1 MRRRRSRSAGLM
13 EKYTSDGGLTLTSMM
28 DILTTL
34 LFFVLKSYVSG
45 GEVTVPPPGV
55 TLPRSTVNADMH
67 TSVVVA
73 IDHDAIM
80 LAGERVATVHD
91 ALATDE
97 LMIAPLAQ
105 RLTEARQQMDDL
117 DQKKG
122 MKRETARLATIQGD
136 ADIEFRVL
144 QKVMYTLDR
153 NGFPDIALAVL
164 KKA

>member
-1 MRRRRSRSAGLM
+1 MRRRRSRRTGLM
-13 EKYTSDGGLTLTSMM
+13 ERYSSDGGVTLTSMM

-45 GEVTVPPPGV
+45 GEVTLPPPGV
-55 TLPRSTVNADMH
+55 TLPRSTAAAEM
-67 TSVVVA
+67 SSSLVVA
-73 IDHDAIM
+73 IDHDAIIV
-80 LAGERVATVHD
+80 AGERVASVKD
-91 ALATDE
+91 AAAGEDL
-97 LMIAPLAQ
+97 LIAPLAA
-105 RLTEARQQMDDL
+105 RLGAAREQMDDL
-117 DQKKG
+117 DRRKG
-122 MKRETARLATIQGD
+122 KPAVKARLATIQGD

>member
-1 MRRRRSRSAGLM
+1 MRRRRSRASGLM
-13 EKYTSDGGLTLTSMM
+13 ERYASDGGLTLTSMM

-73 IDHDAIM
+73 IDHDTIM
-80 LAGERVATVHD
+80 MDGEKVASVRD
-91 ALATDE
+91 AVSSDE
-97 LMIAPLAQ
+97 LMIAPLAK
-105 RLTEARQQMDDL
+105 RLVEARALMDDL
-117 DQKKG
+117 AQKKG
-122 MKRETARLATIQGD
+122 EKHQVSRLATIQGD
-136 ADIEFRVL
+136 AGIEFRVL

>member
-1 MRRRRSRSAGLM
+1 MAR
-13 EKYTSDGGLTLTSMM
+13 YTSDGGLTLTSMM

-55 TLPRSTVNADMH
+55 TLPRSTAEADMRS
-67 TSVVVA
+67 SVVVA
-73 IDHDAIM
+73 IDHDSII
-80 LAGERVATVHD
+80 LGGETIASVKEA
-91 ALATDE
+91 AESPE
-97 LMIAPLAQ
+97 LLIAPLADK
-105 RLTEARQQMDDL
+105 LAEARAQMDDL
-117 DQKKG
+117 DRRKG
-122 MKRETARLATIQGD
+122 KAETGVRLATIQGD
-136 ADIEFRVL
+136 TEVEFRVL

>member
-1 MRRRRSRSAGLM
+1 MM
-13 EKYTSDGGLTLTSMM
+13 ERYTSDGGLTLTSMM

-34 LFFVLKSYVSG
+34 LFFVLKSYISG
-45 GEVTVPPPGV
+45 AEVTVPPPGV

-80 LAGERVATVHD
+80 MDGEKIATVQETS
-91 ALATDE
+91 ASDE
-97 LMIAPLAQ
+97 LMIAPLAK
-105 RLTEARQQMDDL
+105 RLVEARAQMDEIATR
-117 DQKKG
+117 KG
-122 MKRETARLATIQGD
+122 EKREVSRLATIQGD
-136 ADIEFRVL
+136 AGIEFRVL

>member
-1 MRRRRSRSAGLM
+1 MRRRRARGARLM
-13 EKYTSDGGLTLTSMM
+13 ERYASDGGLTLTSMM

-73 IDHDAIM
+73 IDHDTIM
-80 LAGERVATVHD
+80 MDGEKVASVRD
-91 ALATDE
+91 AVSSDE
-97 LMIAPLAQ
+97 LMIAPLAK
-105 RLTEARQQMDDL
+105 RLVEARALMDDL
-117 DQKKG
+117 AQKKG
-122 MKRETARLATIQGD
+122 EKRQVSRLATIQGD
-136 ADIEFRVL
+136 AGIEFRVL

>member
-73 IDHDAIM
+73 IDHDSII
-80 LAGERVATVHD
+80 LGGERVATVHD
-91 ALATDE
+91 AVASDE

-117 DQKKG
+117 DDKKG
-122 MKRETARLATIQGD
+122 VKRETARLATIQGD

>member
-1 MRRRRSRSAGLM
+1 MRRRRSRVSGMM
-13 EKYTSDGGLTLTSMM
+13 ERYTSDGGLTLTSMM

-55 TLPRSTVNADMH
+55 TLPRSTVSADMH

-73 IDHDAIM
+73 IDHDDIIM
-80 LAGERVATVHD
+80 DGETVATVKD
-91 ALATDE
+91 AVASDE

-117 DQKKG
+117 DDKKG
-122 MKRETARLATIQGD
+122 VKRETARLATIQGD

>member
-1 MRRRRSRSAGLM
+1 MRRRRARRGGLM
-13 EKYTSDGGLTLTSMM
+13 ERYTSDGGLTLTSMM

-55 TLPRSTVNADMH
+55 MLPRSTAAADMH
-67 TSVVVA
+67 SSVVVA
-73 IDHDAIM
+73 IDRDAIL
-80 LAGERVATVHD
+80 LAGEKVASVRE
-91 ALATDE
+91 ASAGDE
-97 LMIAPLAQ
+97 LLIAPLAQ
-105 RLTEARQQMDDL
+105 RLVEVRANMDDL
-117 DQKKG
+117 DARKG
-122 MKRETARLATIQGD
+122 KPKAEARLATIQGD

-144 QKVMYTLDR
+144 QRVMYTLDR

>member
-1 MRRRRSRSAGLM
+1 MRHRRSRRAGLM
-13 EKYTSDGGLTLTSMM
+13 DRFSSDGGVTLTSMM

-45 GEVTVPPPGV
+45 GEVTLPPPGV
-55 TLPRSTVNADMH
+55 TLPNSTAAAEMRS
-67 TSVVVA
+67 SVVVA
-73 IDHDAIM
+73 IDRDAIIV
-80 LAGERVATVHD
+80 AGERVATVKEAIAGD
-91 ALATDE
+91 DL
-97 LMIAPLAQ
+97 LIAPLAT
-105 RLTEARQQMDDL
+105 RLAEARAQMDDL
-117 DQKKG
+117 DRRKG
-122 MKRETARLATIQGD
+122 KPPVTARLATIQGD

>member
-1 MRRRRSRSAGLM
+1 MRRRRSRAKGMM
-13 EKYTSDGGLTLTSMM
+13 ERYTSDGGLTLTSMM

-73 IDHDAIM
+73 IDHDGIM
-80 LAGERVATVHD
+80 MDGERVATVQE
-91 ALATDE
+91 AIATDE
-97 LMIAPLAQ
+97 LMIAPLAK
-105 RLTEARQQMDDL
+105 RLTEARAQMDEL
-117 DQKKG
+117 AQRKG
-122 MKRETARLATIQGD
+122 EKQETARLATIQGD
-136 ADIEFRVL
+136 AGIEFRVL

>member
-1 MRRRRSRSAGLM
+1 MRRRRTRGGMM
-13 EKYTSDGGLTLTSMM
+13 ERFTSDGGLTLTSMM

-55 TLPRSTVNADMH
+55 ALPHSTAVADMR

-73 IDHDAIM
+73 IDHDAILM
-80 LAGERVATVHD
+80 GGERVATVAETVAGD
-91 ALATDE
+91 DLLIPGLARRLAEARAQMDE
-97 LMIAPLAQ
+97 LDRRRGQTPA
-105 RLTEARQQMDDL
+105 
-117 DQKKG
+117 
-122 MKRETARLATIQGD
+122 TARLATVQGD

>member
-1 MRRRRSRSAGLM
+1 MRRRRSRATGLM
-13 EKYTSDGGLTLTSMM
+13 ARYTSDGGLTLTSMM

-45 GEVTVPPPGV
+45 GEVTIPPPGV
-55 TLPRSTVNADMH
+55 TLPRSSAEADMRS
-67 TSVVVA
+67 SVVVA

-80 LAGERVATVHD
+80 LGGETIASVSETAKSE
-91 ALATDE
+91 E
-97 LMIAPLAQ
+97 LMIAPLAE
-105 RLTEARQQMDDL
+105 RLTEARAQMDDL
-117 DQKKG
+117 DRRKG
-122 MKRETARLATIQGD
+122 KAEAGMRLATIQGD
-136 ADIEFRVL
+136 TEVEFRVL

>member
-1 MRRRRSRSAGLM
+1 M
-13 EKYTSDGGLTLTSMM
+13 ERYASDGGLTLTSMM

-73 IDHDAIM
+73 IDHDTIM
-80 LAGERVATVHD
+80 MDGEKVASVRD
-91 ALATDE
+91 AVSSDE
-97 LMIAPLAQ
+97 LMIAPLAK
-105 RLTEARQQMDDL
+105 RLVEARALMDDL
-117 DQKKG
+117 AQKKG
-122 MKRETARLATIQGD
+122 EKRQVSRLATIQGD
-136 ADIEFRVL
+136 AGIEFRVL

>member
-1 MRRRRSRSAGLM
+1 MRRHRKRRAGLM
-13 EKYTSDGGLTLTSMM
+13 ERYTGDGGLTLTSMM

-34 LFFVLKSYVSG
+34 LFFVLKSYVTG
-45 GEVTVPPPGV
+45 GEITVPPPGV
-55 TLPRSTVNADMH
+55 TLPRSTAEADMR

-80 LAGERVATVHD
+80 IAGEQVASVRET
-91 ALATDE
+91 AASDE
-97 LMIAPLAQ
+97 LMIAGLAT
-105 RLTEARQQMDDL
+105 RLTQARAQMDDL
-117 DQKKG
+117 DRRKG
-122 MKRETARLATIQGD
+122 NSETSARLATIQGD
-136 ADIEFRVL
+136 TDVEFRVL

>member
-1 MRRRRSRSAGLM
+1 MRRRRSRARGMM
-13 EKYTSDGGLTLTSMM
+13 ERYTSDGGLTLTSMM

-80 LAGERVATVHD
+80 MDGEKVASVRD
-91 ALATDE
+91 AVSSDE
-97 LMIAPLAQ
+97 LMIAPLAK
-105 RLTEARQQMDDL
+105 RLVEARAQMDDL
-117 DQKKG
+117 AAKKG
-122 MKRETARLATIQGD
+122 EKKEVSRLATIQGD
-136 ADIEFRVL
+136 AGIEFRVL

>member
-1 MRRRRSRSAGLM
+1 MRRRKRRSAGLM

-34 LFFVLKSYVSG
+34 LFFVLKSYIA
-45 GEVTVPPPGV
+45 GEGVTTPPPGV
-55 TLPRSTVNADMH
+55 TLPRSVVDSGMH
-67 TSVVVA
+67 ASVVIA

-80 LAGERVATVHD
+80 LGGEPVATVSQ
-91 ALATDE
+91 ALGDHE
-97 LMIAPLAQ
+97 LMIAPLAAK
-105 RLTEARQQMDDL
+105 LSEARDQMDDL
-117 DQKKG
+117 DRKKG
-122 MKRETARLATIQGD
+122 KTPSPTHLATIQGD
-136 ADIEFRVL
+136 AGIEFRVL

>member
-1 MRRRRSRSAGLM
+1 MRRRRPRTAGIM

-55 TLPRSTVNADMH
+55 TLPRSTAAADMS

-73 IDHDAIM
+73 IDRDAIM
-80 LAGERVATVHD
+80 MGGERVASVRDVVTG
-91 ALATDE
+91 DE
-97 LMIAPLAQ
+97 LMIAPLAK
-105 RLTEARQQMDDL
+105 RLTEAREQMDDL
-117 DQKKG
+117 DRRKG
-122 MKRETARLATIQGD
+122 KEAVTARIATIQGD

-144 QKVMYTLDR
+144 QRVMYTLDR